1 MDASTNSI
9 SNDGNEE
16 LSDLPDLLPLSPLIP
31 PLLSIF
37 QTPSWGS
44 VRRRASTLPP
54 IHSIFGQTI
63 NSSYIPLL
71 PSSDSSN
78 NLSNNNIIYNSDELY
93 DVSTNINNILER
105 SFGEQAHLYKKI
117 ISKQGKE
124 DIHFSLFDTKKCSEA
139 VCAITRC
146 PFEEGEEIAT
156 LPCKHVF
163 NKEAI
168 MTWLEEKSASCPV
181 CRYALDDKEVKKPP
195 LLNTPTARA
204 AVGTSANRRRLRH
217 MLYDMLD
224 LRLQEDEEER
234 IQRAIL
240 QSLRD
245 INPD

>member
-1 MDASTNSI
+1 MDASNNSI
-9 SNDGNEE
+9 YNDVNED
-16 LSDLPDLLPLSPLIP
+16 LSDLPALIPLIP

-44 VRRRASTLPP
+44 VRRARTLPP

-71 PSSDSSN
+71 SSTDSSN
-78 NLSNNNIIYNSDELY
+78 NLMNNNIIFNSDELY
-93 DVSTNINNILER
+93 DVSMNINNILER

-124 DIHFSLFDTKKCSEA
+124 DIHFSTFDAKQGVEV

-156 LPCKHVF
+156 LPCKHIF

-168 MTWLEEKSASCPV
+168 MRWLEEKSASCPV
-181 CRYALDDKEVKKPP
+181 CRYALDDKEVKKSTPL

-204 AVGTSANRRRLRH
+204 AAGTSADRRRLRH

-245 INPD
+245 MNNPD